1 MSETIGFVGLGQIGA
16 KLAASLVRAG
26 HDVVVLDRDPARA
39 RPLVQDGARW
49 AALPSELGRRCDVV
63 ITCLPSPA
71 ASADVVAGADGLV
84 EGLRPGSVWV
94 EMSTT
99 DEAEVRRLASRLAEL
114 GVEAADC
121 PVSGGCHRAATGNIS
136 VFAGCERAVF
146 ERLLPVLT
154 TMGRE
159 VLHTGALG
167 SASVL
172 KVITN
177 YLATAHLAA
186 LTEALVTAAASGMD
200 LGTAYDAIRVSSGA
214 SFVHETEGQVILAGS
229 RDIGF
234 TLELV
239 AKDLGLFRAL
249 AERHDVPLEVAPLLG
264 DIVRD
269 AVRRYGPR
277 EWSPNI
283 IRRLED
289 ATGVDVRAPGFP
301 QQLVDTDAPGPGRE
315 LRPRQVPTS

>member
-1 MSETIGFVGLGQIGA
+1 MGLGEIGS
-16 KLAASLVRAG
+16 KLADSLVRAG

-39 RPLVQDGARW
+39 LPLLRDGAGW
-49 AALPSELGRRCDVV
+49 AAIPSELGRRCDIV

-71 ASADVVAGADGLV
+71 ASADVVTGADGLV

-99 DEAEVRRLASRLAEL
+99 DEAEVRRLASHLAEL
-114 GVEAADC
+114 DVETADC

-159 VLHTGALG
+159 VLHTGGLG

-200 LGTAYDAIRVSSGA
+200 LGLAYDAIRVSSGA

-249 AERHDVPLEVAPLLG
+249 AERHDVPVEVAPLLD
-264 DIVRD
+264 DIVQD
-269 AVRRYGPR
+269 AIQRYGPR
-277 EWSPNI
+277 EWSPNV

-289 ATGVDVRAPGFP
+289 ATGVDVQAPGFP
-301 QQLVDTDAPGPGRE
+301 ARLVDTDPPAPGRE
-315 LRPRQVPTS
+315 LRPRSGSLP